1 MMSHCI
7 LNFSLMKNKGD
18 LERECD
24 VLKAEL
30 DNYNNKVQVL
40 ERTVEHLKK
49 TIDEKV
55 FRAVNSFI
63 YKIMRPFRNKPVTSR
78 HGPKLYLADAF
89 TVPNSPKGDCTCFL
103 YIEHR

>member
-1 MMSHCI
+1 MMSHCF

-24 VLKAEL
+24 ALKAEL

-63 YKIMRPFRNKPVTSR
+63 YKIMRPFRNKPVTPR
-78 HGPKLYLADAF
+78 HGPKLIF
-89 TVPNSPKGDCTCFL
+89 IVTHR
-103 YIEHR
+103 EH

>member
-1 MMSHCI
+1 
-7 LNFSLMKNKGD
+7 MKNKGD

-24 VLKAEL
+24 ALKAEL

-63 YKIMRPFRNKPVTSR
+63 YKIMRPFRNKPMTSR
-78 HGPKLYLADAF
+78 HGSKLIF
-89 TVPNSPKGDCTCFL
+89 IVTHR
-103 YIEHR
+103 EH

>member
-24 VLKAEL
+24 ALKAEL

-78 HGPKLYLADAF
+78 HGSKLIF
-89 TVPNSPKGDCTCFL
+89 IVTHR
-103 YIEHR
+103 EH

>member
-24 VLKAEL
+24 ALKAEL

-55 FRAVNSFI
+55 FRAVNSFHLQDYETI
-63 YKIMRPFRNKPVTSR
+63 SEQTSDTQTWAKT
-78 HGPKLYLADAF
+78 HFHCNASGTLKSF
-89 TVPNSPKGDCTCFL
+89 W
-103 YIEHR
+103 

>member
-1 MMSHCI
+1 
-7 LNFSLMKNKGD
+7 MKNKGD

-24 VLKAEL
+24 ALKAEL

-63 YKIMRPFRNKPVTSR
+63 YKIMRPSYLCLENTETSFHTYDR
-78 HGPKLYLADAF
+78 CL
-89 TVPNSPKGDCTCFL
+89 
-103 YIEHR
+103 

>member
-1 MMSHCI
+1 
-7 LNFSLMKNKGD
+7 MKNKGD

-24 VLKAEL
+24 ALKAEL

-55 FRAVNSFI
+55 FRAVNSFHLQDYETI
-63 YKIMRPFRNKPVTSR
+63 SEQTSDTQTWVKS
-78 HGPKLYLADAF
+78 H
-89 TVPNSPKGDCTCFL
+89 FL
-103 YIEHR
+103 CNASGTLKSFW